1 MNHGVSH
8 FTNYSTISS
17 IVDTIVDTIVIVPVI
32 SCNTTIVILV
42 TYSNRIGTRPHT
54 IIPIDNDDINTIT
67 NTITNVEDRPLGLL
81 RH

>member
-17 IVDTIVDTIVIVPVI
+17 IVDTIVDTIVIVSVI
-32 SCNTTIVILV
+32 SYNTTVVILV

-54 IIPIDNDDINTIT
+54 IRLIDSNDINTIT
-67 NTITNVEDRPLGLL
+67 NTITNVENRPLGLL

>member
-32 SCNTTIVILV
+32 SCNTTVIILV
-42 TYSNRIGTRPHT
+42 TYSIRIGTRPHT
-54 IIPIDNDDINTIT
+54 IIPIDNNDINT
-67 NTITNVEDRPLGLL
+67 NTINTSEIV
-81 RH
+81 

>member
-8 FTNYSTISS
+8 FTNYSTVNT

-42 TYSNRIGTRPHT
+42 TYSIRIGTRLHT
-54 IIPIDNDDINTIT
+54 IRPIDNNDINTIT
-67 NTITNVEDRPLGLL
+67 ITITINTSEIV
-81 RH
+81 

>member
-17 IVDTIVDTIVIVPVI
+17 IVDTVVDTIVIVPVI

-42 TYSNRIGTRPHT
+42 TYSIRIGTRPHT
-54 IIPIDNDDINTIT
+54 IKPIDSNDINTIT